1 MATIINPA
9 TEMPLAEIESHDAR
23 AVDEAVSIAI
33 AAQRVW
39 VAKSLSFRSGAL
51 RAIGDAVLENLEEL
65 AALET
70 ANVGKPISDSRD
82 EIAGVASCFH
92 YYAGIVDKIYGE
104 TIPVDGGIDFTF
116 KEPIGVVGIIAPW
129 NFPLPIASWNIA
141 PALACG
147 NTVIVKPAEITP
159 LSTLKLGEIIDAL
172 DIVPGLVQVI
182 TGKGA
187 VVGAALSEH
196 PGIGKISF
204 TGSTEA
210 GRTVMRAAA
219 GTMKR
224 LTLEL
229 GGKSAALIFADA
241 DLDLAAR
248 SSVGAVFGNTGQDCC
263 ARSRI
268 YVQRD
273 IFSEF
278 VTRFTEHTAAL
289 RIGDPTRSET
299 QLGPLISASHRETVR
314 NFLDRDLDIRSE
326 ATLPEGSGFWMAP
339 CTIVDPPRE
348 HRVVTDEIFGP
359 VATILPFDTES
370 DAVEQAN
377 NTIYGL
383 SGSLW
388 TRDLARGLRVARQIQ
403 TGTLSVNSSS
413 SIRIHTPFGGSKQ
426 SGFGRELGMAA
437 IDGYTDL
444 KNVFVSTV

>member
-1 MATIINPA
+1 MVTIINPA
-9 TEMPLAEIESHDAR
+9 TEKSITDVVSHDSD
-23 AVDEAVSIAI
+23 AVDEAVRI
-33 AAQRVW
+33 AAAAQKIW
-39 VAKSLSFRSGAL
+39 AAKSLSYRSNAL

-65 AALET
+65 AAIET
-70 ANVGKPISDSRD
+70 ANVGKPISDSKD
-82 EIAGVASCFH
+82 EIGGVAACFH
-92 YYAGIVDKIYGE
+92 YYAGMVDKITGD
-104 TIPVDGGIDFTF
+104 TIPVDGGVDFTL

-147 NTVIVKPAEITP
+147 NSVIVKPAEMTP
-159 LSTLKLGEIIDAL
+159 LSTMKLGEIVDAL
-172 DIVPGLVQVI
+172 DIVPGLLQVI
-182 TGKGA
+182 TGKGS

-210 GRTVMRAAA
+210 GQTVMRAAA

-241 DLDLAAR
+241 DLELAAQ

-268 YVQRD
+268 YVERAAFD
-273 IFSEF
+273 EF
-278 VTRFTEHTAAL
+278 VSLFTERSASL
-289 RIGDPTRSET
+289 RIGDPTLADT

-314 NFLDRDLDIRSE
+314 SFLDTDLDIRSG
-326 ATLPEGSGFWMAP
+326 AAIPTGTGFWMAP
-339 CTIVDPPRE
+339 CTIIDPPRE
-348 HRVVTDEIFGP
+348 HRVVSDEIFGP
-359 VATILPFDTES
+359 VATILPFDSEAE
-370 DAVEQAN
+370 AVEQAN

-388 TRDLARGLRVARQIQ
+388 TRDLARGLRVARGMQA
-403 TGTLSVNSSS
+403 GTLSVNSSS

-444 KNVFVSTV
+444 KNVFVSTI